1 MTYNAKSDTVYYYN
15 KSAAA
20 IDSYDFTR
28 RKRIVKNIKNGV
40 EDIFRDEERGNL
52 YWISTKNHLYKANIL
67 WATPDISFLAYLEY
81 LSLPSY
87 STLW

>member
-15 KSAAA
+15 KAAAA

-40 EDIFRDEERGNL
+40 ADIFMDEERGNL
-52 YWISTKNHLYKANIL
+52 YWMSTKNHLYKANVS
-67 WATPDISFLAYLEY
+67 WTTPDINFLAYLEY
-81 LSLPSY
+81 AALSSY

>member
-15 KSAAA
+15 KAAAA

-40 EDIFRDEERGNL
+40 ADIFMDEERGNL
-52 YWISTKNHLYKANIL
+52 YWMSTKNHLYKANVL
-67 WATPDISFLAYLEY
+67 WTTPDINFLAYLEY
-81 LSLPSY
+81 AVLSSY